1 MCPSHDPLRWS
12 AVQMSAAAI
21 PRAKAKLLQFK
32 VPGSTL
38 FFPCFHPCPIR
49 KHIYIL
55 HIICY
60 MYIYIYTHYYCIYI
74 YCNMNIIILY
84 IYGYPKIWWFMIIV
98 PIEIVIGHHMRG
110 SPWIP
115 WPARHWAVLW
125 RRQSLQCERPRL
137 QGVVPICASPYSA
150 CFIFA

>member
-1 MCPSHDPLRWS
+1 MIPSGDRRYRW
-12 AVQMSAAAI
+12 A
-21 PRAKAKLLQFK
+21 LLQYQGQR
-32 VPGSTL
+32 PSYSSSRCRGR
-38 FFPCFHPCPIR
+38 PCFFRVFTHVPSVN
-49 KHIYIL
+49 IYI
-55 HIICY
+55 Y
-60 MYIYIYTHYYCIYI
+60 YILYVTCTYIYTHYYCIYI